1 MLNRNHIEKV
11 KQSFFPQRKP
21 LVSIITVVLNGEK
34 YIESTITSVLSQ
46 LYPLIEYIII
56 DGGSTDGTLEI
67 IKKYENK
74 IAKWISEPDDGISD
88 AFNKGIKLSKGE
100 IIGIINS
107 DDWLEPDAIEK
118 IVKKFNSEN
127 PDIICGAVR
136 FWQNEREVNFSYPD
150 LRSLNR
156 ETSIHHSSVFIK
168 KSVYDKYGLY
178 DNKYLYAM
186 DYELLLRMKMN
197 GAKFL
202 LINDILSNRRLEGK
216 SYTSRKSALQETRV
230 IRSRY
235 FSKLNIWITY
245 LYVWVKDLI
254 GRILKESF
262 LKSFY
267 VTYWNSKNKKLYGNP
282 NR

>member
-1 MLNRNHIEKV
+1 MSKKNLQNQKTELSK
-11 KQSFFPQRKP
+11 FT
-21 LVSIITVVLNGEK
+21 IITPVLNGRNN
-34 YIESTITSVLSQ
+34 IEQTINSVLSQ
-46 LYPLIEYIII
+46 SFPKIEYIII

-67 IKKYENK
+67 VKKYENK

-118 IVKKFNSEN
+118 IVEKFNSEN

-136 FWQNEREVNFSYPD
+136 FWLNEREVNFSYPD
-150 LRSLNR
+150 LKGLDR

-168 KSVYDKYGLY
+168 KSAYEKYGLY
-178 DNKYLYAM
+178 DNRYSYAM

-197 GAKFL
+197 GAEFL

-216 SYTSRKSALQETRV
+216 SYISRKSALQETRE
-230 IRSRY
+230 IRGIY

-254 GRILKESF
+254 GRILKKGF

-282 NR
+282 NK

>member
-1 MLNRNHIEKV
+1 MSKNNLQNQKSELFKV
-11 KQSFFPQRKP
+11 T
-21 LVSIITVVLNGEK
+21 IITPVLNGRNN
-34 YIESTITSVLSQ
+34 IEQTINSVLSQ
-46 LYPLIEYIII
+46 SFPRIEYIII
-56 DGGSTDGTLEI
+56 DGGSSDGTLGI
-67 IKKYENK
+67 IKKYENI

-107 DDWLEPDAIEK
+107 DDWLEPDAVEK
-118 IVKKFNSEN
+118 IVEKFNSEN

-136 FWQNEREVNFSYPD
+136 FWQNESEVNFSCPD
-150 LRSLNR
+150 LKGLDR

-197 GAKFL
+197 GAEFL

-245 LYVWVKDLI
+245 LYVCVKDLI
-254 GRILKESF
+254 GRILKKGF

-267 VTYWNSKNKKLYGNP
+267 VTYWNSKNKKLHGNP
-282 NR
+282 NK